1 MPSKSQRQHNFMEMI
16 AHDPRIAK
24 QKGISPKV
32 GKDFVEADK
41 ASGKFRKK
49 KKAS

>member
-1 MPSKSQRQHNFMEMI
+1 MPSKSQRQHNLMEMLD
-16 AHDPRIAK
+16 HNPSIAK

-32 GKDFVEADK
+32 AKEFVEADK

-49 KKAS
+49 KKAR